1 MEIQYNKRYLLD
13 DLELQLKRKNENVYT
28 FNVMNK
34 EMTVNIYGNV
44 VYNTCIISK
53 RINELKLKS
62 WKQNNPKQKFIQY
75 V

>member
-1 MEIQYNKRYLLD
+1 MEIHYNKRYLLD

-44 VYNTCIISK
+44 VYNICIISK

-62 WKQNNPKQKFIQY
+62 
-75 V
+75 

>member
-28 FNVMNK
+28 FLVMNK

-44 VYNTCIISK
+44 VYNICIISK
-53 RINELKLKS
+53 RINELKLK
-62 WKQNNPKQKFIQY
+62 
-75 V
+75 

>member
-1 MEIQYNKRYLLD
+1 VYIYTILIIKKLNNMEIRYNKRYLLD

-44 VYNTCIISK
+44 VYNICIISK

-62 WKQNNPKQKFIQY
+62 
-75 V
+75 

>member
-44 VYNTCIISK
+44 VYNICIISK
-53 RINELKLKS
+53 RVNELKLKS
-62 WKQNNPKQKFIQY
+62 
-75 V
+75 

>member
-62 WKQNNPKQKFIQY
+62 WKSNKPKQKFTQS

>member
-34 EMTVNIYGNV
+34 DTTVNIYGNV
-44 VYNTCIISK
+44 VYNICIISK
-53 RINELKLKS
+53 RVNELKLKS
-62 WKQNNPKQKFIQY
+62 
-75 V
+75 

>member
-28 FNVMNK
+28 FLVMNK

-44 VYNTCIISK
+44 VYNICIISK
-53 RINELKLKS
+53 RVNELKLKS
-62 WKQNNPKQKFIQY
+62 
-75 V
+75 

>member
-34 EMTVNIYGNV
+34 ETTVNIYGNV
-44 VYNTCIISK
+44 VYNICIISK

-62 WKQNNPKQKFIQY
+62 
-75 V
+75 

>member
-34 EMTVNIYGNV
+34 ETTVNIYGNV
-44 VYNTCIISK
+44 VYNICIISK
-53 RINELKLKS
+53 RVNELKLKS
-62 WKQNNPKQKFIQY
+62 
-75 V
+75 

>member
-1 MEIQYNKRYLLD
+1 MEIRYNKRYLLD

-44 VYNTCIISK
+44 VYNICIISK

-62 WKQNNPKQKFIQY
+62 
-75 V
+75 